1 MHRVTKIAAATI
13 LALLVLPTP
22 ALAEG
27 ALGGEM
33 SALRIGVSLVGLLV
47 AIVLL
52 VQVLGVRRVSLGGA
66 IADKISYVVLA
77 VLCLAASA
85 LAKWVGNFAVGIT
98 LEQTQLASELL
109 VVLAMALFAA
119 YFFSVSTAMRRYL
132 KAMTGQEQL
141 SDEMASP
148 DAEFVDPESSGEPG
162 A

>member
-1 MHRVTKIAAATI
+1 MHRVAKIAAATMI
-13 LALLVLPTP
+13 ALLVVPTP
-22 ALAEG
+22 AFADG
-27 ALGGEM
+27 VFGGEM
-33 SALRIGVSLVGLLV
+33 SALRVSVSLVGLLV

-98 LEQTQLASELL
+98 LEQTQLVSELM

-119 YFFSVSTAMRRYL
+119 YFYSVSTAMRRYL
-132 KAMTGQEQL
+132 EAMTGQEQL
-141 SDEMASP
+141 SDELAGS

-162 A
+162 V